1 MANALVMSYSR
12 LPLVLALNGRLPRVF
27 ARQLPNTGA
36 PWVSIVAL
44 TAAWSVALGL
54 GLQRLIELY
63 ALLYGLSL
71 MLEFAALVI
80 LRVRE
85 PNLARPFRVPGGLP
99 VALLLGVGPA
109 TLLLLAFARE
119 RHEHPG
125 QLGALTLALALA
137 GAGPLVCALVSRARS
152 RATSLRKARGRPQG

>member
-1 MANALVMSYSR
+1 
-12 LPLVLALNGRLPRVF
+12 
-27 ARQLPNTGA
+27 
-36 PWVSIVAL
+36 VAL
-44 TAAWSVALGL
+44 TVAWCVALGL

-99 VALLLGVGPA
+99 VALFLGVGPA
-109 TLLLLAFARE
+109 ALLVLAFARE
-119 RHEHPG
+119 RHEHAG

-137 GAGPLVCALVSRARS
+137 GAGPVVYALVARARS
-152 RATSLRKARGRPQG
+152 RARHRP